1 MENINDRKLKV
12 IQKISQIDDIQFLLK
27 IEEFISAFK
36 QNNVKNIVS
45 EDIAIYQS
53 KITFTDEQLK
63 MIQAAE
69 QDIEDGN
76 FYTDEQVRKMTEE
89 WLK

>member
-53 KITFTDEQLK
+53 KITFTDDQLK